1 MNMLLALD
9 GKCLLWIQEVIRQE
23 WMTPFWKFVTWL
35 GDGGWF
41 WIAVSLA
48 LFVSEKTRR
57 AGITALIALGIG
69 ALCTNVILKN
79 AVARTRPYEVVEGLK
94 ILIAKPTDFSFPSG
108 HSCAS
113 FAAAVVYLRTLPK
126 KYGISAV
133 VLAVLIAFS
142 RLYVGVHYPTDV
154 MAGILIGSLAAF
166 LALKIM
172 KKAPEKKAKE
182 TEKIKDADV

>member
-108 HSCAS
+108 HTTAS
-113 FAAAVVYLRTLPK
+113 FAVALVIARMFPK
-126 KYGISAV
+126 KYGVPAV
-133 VLAVLIAFS
+133 ILAALVAFS
-142 RLYVGVHYPTDV
+142 RLYLGVHYPTDV
-154 MAGILIGSLAAF
+154 LAGFLVALAGSTLSVW
-166 LALKIM
+166 LVRKKDLHAL
-172 KKAPEKKAKE
+172 
-182 TEKIKDADV
+182 